1 MVLAYGS
8 SDTIDHLVASLG
20 RATPWHVSWGQ
31 CGLTA
36 LAWLGVAEAASRS
49 NCGKGP
55 CLSFL
60 KDRIIDAGP
69 KGNYSRFMN
78 HSCNPNCETQKWT
91 VNGDVR
97 VGLFA
102 LCDIPA
108 GKKVP
113 FSPRPF
119 PRRQA
124 CPARTAQGSWRGST
138 RVWIRT
144 ESVC

>member
-1 MVLAYGS
+1 MLPCGS
-8 SDTIDHLVASLG
+8 CL
-20 RATPWHVSWGQ
+20 SWGFLRHADAQ
-31 CGLTA
+31 FYVKGA
-36 LAWLGVAEAASRS
+36 LSSFLF
-49 NCGKGP
+49 
-55 CLSFL
+55 FL

-108 GKKVP
+108 GKRNLTCSLP
-113 FSPRPF
+113 
-119 PRRQA
+119 QD
-124 CPARTAQGSWRGST
+124 TL
-138 RVWIRT
+138 
-144 ESVC
+144 